1 LLEYALGEE
10 NSYLF
15 AVTQTTINIFTL
27 PQRSEIEEAAKRFY
41 QHVTVLGKPMVFRTV
56 AEKQAWLVKAHE
68 DCQAGAETLSR
79 MLLNPAKHL
88 LGKKRLM
95 IVGDGILHYVPFSA
109 LPRPESDGAGGRK
122 SGRAIAQKTRSVR
135 NKANSQSATRD
146 PQSFRPLIVDHEI
159 LSLPSASTLAA
170 LRSEMGRRKPAPK
183 MIALF
188 ADPVFD
194 RSDERLKAALGKTKP
209 VESDSAVT
217 QKEQDPLRG
226 SVVDLSDEPGGQ
238 AGGQWITRLP
248 STRQEAHAIQAL
260 APESERLVALDFD
273 ASLAAVTSADLQSYR
288 YIHFATHG
296 LLNNT
301 HPELS
306 GLVFSMVDRQGQ
318 VRNGFLRTMDVS
330 NLKLAADLV
339 ALSGCRTGLGKEVSG
354 EGMLGLTRAF
364 LYAGAKRVVASLWQV
379 NDAAT
384 AELMKR
390 FYQGMLGEKRLSPAT
405 ALRAAQL
412 EMWRSRRW
420 YTPYYWA
427 GFTLQG
433 EW

>member
-1 LLEYALGEE
+1 MRE
-10 NSYLF
+10 
-15 AVTQTTINIFTL
+15 
-27 PQRSEIEEAAKRFY
+27 
-41 QHVTVLGKPMVFRTV
+41 
-56 AEKQAWLVKAHE
+56 
-68 DCQAGAETLSR
+68 SR
-79 MLLNPAKHL
+79 
-88 LGKKRLM
+88 RQ
-95 IVGDGILHYVPFSA
+95 GD
-109 LPRPESDGAGGRK
+109 
-122 SGRAIAQKTRSVR
+122 
-135 NKANSQSATRD
+135 KANPQSAIRN

-170 LRSEMGRRKPAPK
+170 LRNEMGRRKPAPK
-183 MIALF
+183 TIALF

-194 RSDERLKAALGKTKP
+194 RNDERLKANLGQTKAG
-209 VESDSAVT
+209 ESDSTPA
-217 QKEQDPLRG
+217 QKEQELLRG
-226 SVVDLSDEPGGQ
+226 SASDFSDEPGDQ
-238 AGGQWITRLP
+238 ANGQWITRLP
-248 STRQEAHAIQAL
+248 STREEVRAIQDL
-260 APESERLVALDFD
+260 APESERLVSLDFD
-273 ASLAAVTSADLQSYR
+273 ASRSAVMSADLQSYR

-318 VRNGFLRTMDVS
+318 GQNGFLRTMDVS
-330 NLKLAADLV
+330 KLKLAADLV

-405 ALRAAQL
+405 ALRDAQL
-412 EMWRSRRW
+412 VMWRSRRW
-420 YTPYYWA
+420 YMPYYWA